1 MTDNYSIFSDK
12 EEVMTIYT
20 EQKLIKFTE
29 EEADFLK
36 AQDNASELIRT
47 LLEQYRSGGD
57 TLYKQKNNIEK
68 QLHEAK
74 NHVIDL
80 ELELDRVQQEIEDM
94 ENRKSLRPEG
104 YDDCVERLLNM
115 PIISQDDLKYQAGL
129 LNVDV
134 LLFKRWLFDDGFF
147 DKRLR

>member
-1 MTDNYSIFSDK
+1 
-12 EEVMTIYT
+12 MTIYT

-36 AQDNASELIRT
+36 TQDNASELIRT

-94 ENRKSLRPEG
+94 ETRKSLRPDG

>member
-1 MTDNYSIFSDK
+1 MM
-12 EEVMTIYT
+12 EETMTIYT
-20 EQKLIKFTE
+20 EKKLIKFTQ

-36 AQDNASELIRT
+36 TQENASELIRT

-57 TLYKQKNNIEK
+57 TLYKQKINVEK
-68 QLHEAK
+68 QLQEAK
-74 NHVIDL
+74 NHVVDL
-80 ELELDRVQQEIEDM
+80 ELELDRIQQEIEDM
-94 ENRKSLRPEG
+94 ETRKSLRPDG

-115 PIISQDDLKYQAGL
+115 AIIGQDDIKYQAGL

>member
-1 MTDNYSIFSDK
+1 
-12 EEVMTIYT
+12 MTIYT
-20 EQKLIKFTE
+20 EKKLIKFTQ

-36 AQDNASELIRT
+36 TQENASELIRT

-57 TLYKQKNNIEK
+57 TLYKQKINIEK
-68 QLHEAK
+68 QLQEAK
-74 NHVIDL
+74 NHVVDL
-80 ELELDRVQQEIEDM
+80 ELELDRIQQEIDDM
-94 ENRKSLRPEG
+94 ETRKSLRPDG

-115 PIISQDDLKYQAGL
+115 AIISQDDIKYQAGL
-129 LNVDV
+129 LEVDV